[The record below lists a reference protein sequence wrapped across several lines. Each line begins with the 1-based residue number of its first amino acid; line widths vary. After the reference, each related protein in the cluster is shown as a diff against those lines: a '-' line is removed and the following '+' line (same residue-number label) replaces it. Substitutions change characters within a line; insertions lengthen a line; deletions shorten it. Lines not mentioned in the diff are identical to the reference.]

1 MTRKQDEIE
10 KAIDLAAD
18 EFRTEMPQIQR
29 VVPNIYMR
37 ISAIMAELDYIQK
50 GTAKVNGQYRFVSH
64 DQVTEKIHPLLVK
77 HGVVILPTVEESI
90 QDNNRTEVKL
100 LMQFINI
107 DVPTD
112 VVTIRTI
119 GYGIDGSDKGPGK
132 AISYA
137 YKYGIL
143 KTFCLET
150 GDDPDQDQ
158 SAVYEPVKPLDFED
172 TMRKVM
178 ALESPADV
186 TIFVKH
192 CAENAKMSENA
203 IMEAAI
209 KKPVEFRD
217 AFYKWKKSK

>member
-1 MTRKQDEIE
+1 MTEDKV
-10 KAIDLAAD
+10 
-18 EFRTEMPQIQR
+18 EMPQIQR

-37 ISAIMAELDYIQK
+37 IHSIMAELDYIQK
-50 GTAKVNGQYRFVSH
+50 GIAKVNGQYRFVSH

-77 HGVVILPTVEESI
+77 HGIVILPTVEESL
-90 QDNNRTEVKL
+90 QDANRTEVKL
-100 LMQFINI
+100 LMQFVNI

-112 VVTIRTI
+112 AITIRTI
-119 GYGIDGSDKGPGK
+119 GYGIDPSDKGPGK

-143 KTFCLET
+143 KLFCLET

-158 SAVYEPVKPLDFED
+158 SVAYEPAKPLDFED

-178 ALESPADV
+178 ALESPTQV
-186 TIFVKH
+186 MVFVKH

-203 IMEAAI
+203 IMDAAV

-217 AFYKWKKSK
+217 AFYKWQKTKV